1 MLFYTIIKGNA
12 SNFQLLWEC
21 YKADFPSS
29 TPGRSLEDLYL
40 YPLVVWRGT
49 KPYPSFR

>member
-1 MLFYTIIKGNA
+1 MPLIFN
-12 SNFQLLWEC
+12 C
-21 YKADFPSS
+21 YGSVNKADFPSS